1 MSIFSKLF
9 KASWMFATW
18 IVCRFVPIDNKK
30 IVVVN
35 YVGRGYGDNAKY
47 IVDELLKS
55 EKDVKIVWLVKNQ
68 AEADSLPDRVSACKI
83 YSAASIYHLS
93 TAKVWID
100 NCRKGFIM
108 FKRRKQYYMQTWHGF
123 ALKRIEKDVA
133 DNLGKKYVHD
143 AINDSKLIDC
153 IISDSAFMT
162 GIYKRAF
169 WYDGEIL
176 ELGSP
181 RNDIIINKNAGLKEK
196 VFEYFGIDRTR
207 KLVLY
212 APTFRADYSNDAYSL
227 DFHRLK
233 HSCEQKFG
241 GNFSVLVRLHPN
253 IVKNCDQMNF
263 DNVDVINASFYP
275 DMQEL
280 LSVSDAVI
288 SDYSSLMFDFALSM
302 KPCFQFATD
311 IDEYKKDRD
320 FYFEIDN
327 LPFVLAKN
335 NDELE
340 QGILDFDEEKYKSE
354 LASFYESVGMVLDG
368 TASSRC
374 SEIILEKCY
383 GKYPV

>member
-1 MSIFSKLF
+1 VRKRKGQYYIQIWHGGLGLKKVEKAAQDKLP
-9 KASWMFATW
+9 
-18 IVCRFVPIDNKK
+18 PI
-30 IVVVN
+30 
-35 YVGRGYGDNAKY
+35 Y
-47 IVDELLKS
+47 
-55 EKDVKIVWLVKNQ
+55 VKNAIQ
-68 AEADSLPDRVSACKI
+68 DSRMADLFAAESEWT
-83 YSAASIYHLS
+83 YE
-93 TAKVWID
+93 
-100 NCRKGFIM
+100 
-108 FKRRKQYYMQTWHGF
+108 YYRT
-123 ALKRIEKDVA
+123 D
-133 DNLGKKYVHD
+133 
-143 AINDSKLIDC
+143 
-153 IISDSAFMT
+153 
-162 GIYKRAF
+162 F

-196 VFEYFGIDRTR
+196 VFEYFGIDQTR

-368 TASSRC
+368 TASLRC